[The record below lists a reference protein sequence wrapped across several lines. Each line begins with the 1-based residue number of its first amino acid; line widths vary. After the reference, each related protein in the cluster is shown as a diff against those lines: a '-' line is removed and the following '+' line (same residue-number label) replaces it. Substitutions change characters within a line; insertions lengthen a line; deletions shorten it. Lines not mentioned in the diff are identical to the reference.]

1 MRAILWSSSVSV
13 IVGLTLASAAC
24 GNEGSSVGVVGTT
37 ANLAPPKPSIVPDER
52 APAVVDTARVE
63 RAVEALPTRLAA
75 VRDPEARY
83 GERFAAFREAQ
94 ADVMRDGELDRRSV
108 LATSAAI
115 RARLL
120 GTEEAARDGEVA
132 DQARVER
139 GEVYE
144 PSAADRAAFARAAA
158 RVAER
163 AGPRTAP
170 AGARTSTEGEATLM
184 RPPTTEELRNDPL

>member
-1 MRAILWSSSVSV
+1 
-13 IVGLTLASAAC
+13 VGLTLASAAC

-63 RAVEALPTRLAA
+63 RAAEALTTRLAA
-75 VRDPEARY
+75 VREPEARFA
-83 GERFAAFREAQ
+83 ERFAAFREAQ
-94 ADVMRDGELDRRSV
+94 VDVMRDGELDQRSV

-120 GTEEAARDGEVA
+120 GTEEAARDGQAA
-132 DQARVER
+132 DQARIER

-144 PSAADRAAFARAAA
+144 PSPADRAAFARAAA
-158 RVAER
+158 RMAER
-163 AGPRTAP
+163 GGARAP
-170 AGARTSTEGEATLM
+170 APAAARASTEGEATLM
-184 RPPTTEELRNDPL
+184 HPPTTEELRNDPM